1 MTKLHH
7 IYTITALTLLT
18 ALVVSQFM
26 IWNEL
31 CGINN
36 QEFSFPTCWDK
47 ALWKISSD
55 LHNILRAIEQQ

>member
-36 QEFSFPTCWDK
+36 QEFRFPVRWDK
-47 ALWKISSD
+47 ALWEISSD
-55 LHNILRAIEQQ
+55 LHNILRAIERQ